1 MGNRREP
8 LSKAE
13 LADIKERSNRRKDL
27 RSRANRGNWYYDS
40 FAFLDTTDVPL
51 DRRDCVIVRSR
62 EWVDRLVETHGE
74 GVLDDGITEGH
85 HPDQPHHDAKYIC
98 AVLGED
104 VEADVERLLAEV
116 ERLRGTR

>member
-1 MGNRREP
+1 MSKGREL

-13 LADIKERSNRRKDL
+13 LTEIEERNNRRKDL

-62 EWVDRLVETHGE
+62 EWVDKVIETHGE
-74 GVLDDGITEGH
+74 GILDDGITEGR
-85 HPDQPHHDAKYIC
+85 HPFQPYHDAKYIC
-98 AVLGED
+98 AVLGDD